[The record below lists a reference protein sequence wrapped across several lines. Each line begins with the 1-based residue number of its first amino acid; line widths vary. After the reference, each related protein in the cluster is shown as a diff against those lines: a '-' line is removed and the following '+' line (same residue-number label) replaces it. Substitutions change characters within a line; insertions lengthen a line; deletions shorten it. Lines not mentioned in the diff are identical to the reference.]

1 MAAKLPP
8 SWFKMTGS
16 LSSLRRL
23 MGWQVL
29 GLAPKLKHGVAL
41 LANMR
46 PGDCLLCS
54 VCPGW
59 VGVAAVL
66 LLPHAAVVLRAPAAT
81 PLFQLHYAGGHLCPP
96 L

>member
-16 LSSLRRL
+16 LSS
-23 MGWQVL
+23 
-29 GLAPKLKHGVAL
+29 LAPKLKHGVAL